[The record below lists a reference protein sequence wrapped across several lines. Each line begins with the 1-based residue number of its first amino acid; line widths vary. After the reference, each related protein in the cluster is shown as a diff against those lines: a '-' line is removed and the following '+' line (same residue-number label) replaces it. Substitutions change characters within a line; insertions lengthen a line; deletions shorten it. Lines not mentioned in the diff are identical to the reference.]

1 MSKPQFIFVC
11 TNPGNE
17 ILLKEEIKIFYPEL
31 VLSFSKKGFVTFKNT
46 GVEYDLNTIS
56 QLQLTFATRSGI
68 FFGKSTPEN
77 IAQDVKA
84 AGLDSE
90 NYMIHSFEVGCETD
104 FDAAKSFGREVNE
117 YSAEGKIVIDLISL
131 GPNEIW
137 FGAHSVASGC
147 TRYPNS
153 IVDTQTPKDVISK
166 GYIKLAQIVKL
177 YAVKLFKGDLWLD
190 FGCAP
195 GGAAQFLLDHDC
207 KVVGIDP
214 AQVSPVVSKHKNFT
228 HMKRSVQDLSHEDLP
243 EDVRWIHADININPK
258 QSIKEVLRLAKKYN
272 RTLKGIIFTV
282 QVVKMEYIENIEEF
296 EDQFYDWGFN
306 NIVSRQVP
314 AHKKE
319 YVILA
324 TR

>member
-1 MSKPQFIFVC
+1 MSQQQYIFVC

-46 GVEYDLNTIS
+46 GIAYDLKTIS

-68 FFGKSTPEN
+68 FYGKSTPEN
-77 IAQDVKA
+77 IVSDVKA
-84 AGLDSE
+84 SGLDSE
-90 NYMIHSFEVGCETD
+90 DFMIHSFAIGCETD
-104 FDAAKSFGREVNE
+104 FDAKEAFGREVNG
-117 YSAEGKIVIDLISL
+117 YSAEGKIVIDLMSL

-153 IVDTQTPKDVISK
+153 MAEVDTPDNAVSK
-166 GYIKLAQIVKL
+166 GYLKLSQIVKL
-177 YAVKLFKGDLWLD
+177 YALKLFKGDLWLD

-195 GGAAQFLLDHDC
+195 GGASQYLLDEGC

-214 AQVSPVVSKHKNFT
+214 AKISPEIANHKNFS
-228 HMKRSVQDLSHEDLP
+228 HMKKSVQDLSHEDLP

-282 QVVKMEYIENIEEF
+282 QVVKMEYIENIESF
-296 EDQFYDWGFN
+296 EDQFYDWGFH
-306 NIVSRQVP
+306 NIISRQVP